1 MSSEIVKKQLKK
13 VNWADLSNFD
23 PITNT
28 YIIKKYSQPTYSIG
42 KMYIVQV
49 ADQLVCNNN
58 SVVATNW
65 NNGTSPQYN
74 YLKIY
79 VSKILDKMIYVDSIS
94 YDTVHKK
101 DLSLMW
107 SGWLPVDNLIQI
119 ESL

>member
-23 PITNT
+23 PTTNT
-28 YIIKKYSQPTYSIG
+28 YIIKKYSQPTYNIG
-42 KMYIVQV
+42 KMYIVRV

-58 SVVATNW
+58 SVIATNW
-65 NNGTSPQYN
+65 NNGTSPQFTC
-74 YLKIY
+74 LKIY
-79 VSKILDKMIYVDSIS
+79 VSKIMGKMIYVDSIS
-94 YDTVHKK
+94 YDIINKK

-107 SGWLPVDNLIQI
+107 SGWLPVENLTQL